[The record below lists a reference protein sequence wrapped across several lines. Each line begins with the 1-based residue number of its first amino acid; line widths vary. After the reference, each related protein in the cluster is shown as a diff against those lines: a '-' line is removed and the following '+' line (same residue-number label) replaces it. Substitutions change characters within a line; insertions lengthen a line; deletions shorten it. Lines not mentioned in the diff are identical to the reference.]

1 MYKSDAC
8 KSDDGN
14 LMNLMCSY
22 LKNRK
27 QRVQINP
34 LRQKIVLSVF
44 DHFVWL
50 TLKWLTATLVLQ
62 KLFLMGFRK
71 AQ

>member
-34 LRQKIVLSVF
+34 LS
-44 DHFVWL
+44 
-50 TLKWLTATLVLQ
+50 
-62 KLFLMGFRK
+62 
-71 AQ
+71 

>member
-1 MYKSDAC
+1 MYKSDTC

-27 QRVQINP
+27 LRVQINP
-34 LRQKIVLSVF
+34 LSQKIVLSVF

-50 TLKWLTATLVLQ
+50 TLKGLTAALVLQ